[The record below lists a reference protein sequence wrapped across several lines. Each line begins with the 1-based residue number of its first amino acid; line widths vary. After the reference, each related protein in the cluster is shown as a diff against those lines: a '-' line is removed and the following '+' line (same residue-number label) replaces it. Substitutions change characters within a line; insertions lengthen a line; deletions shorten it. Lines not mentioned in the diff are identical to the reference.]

1 MVKVNN
7 TKTATP
13 EKAPREASLFLDS
26 LNSYKSRKKN
36 VTSSHIYVSVSYTHL
51 TLPTNR
57 EV

>member
-26 LNSYKSRKKN
+26 LNSYASLKKN
-36 VTSSHIYVSVSYTHL
+36 VYQVLERNLGDFSL
-51 TLPTNR
+51 N
-57 EV
+57 

>member
-26 LNSYKSRKKN
+26 LNSYASLKKN
-36 VTSSHIYVSVSYTHL
+36 VTSLRIYVSGPAKKFGKIL
-51 TLPTNR
+51 R
-57 EV
+57 

>member
-26 LNSYKSRKKN
+26 LNSYASLKKN
-36 VTSSHIYVSVSYTHL
+36 VTSLHIYVSGPAKKFGRFFAELS
-51 TLPTNR
+51 
-57 EV
+57 